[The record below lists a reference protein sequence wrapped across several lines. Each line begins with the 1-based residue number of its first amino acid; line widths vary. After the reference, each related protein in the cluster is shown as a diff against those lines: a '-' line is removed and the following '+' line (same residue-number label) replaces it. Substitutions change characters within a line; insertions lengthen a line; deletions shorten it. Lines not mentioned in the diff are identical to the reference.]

1 MLTFSSQPNES
12 ADETQETQVAP
23 RQLLKAGEEA
33 SIMLDLVNEALHQ
46 MPLPVKVLVIVPRRL
61 QVGPRWNDWHG
72 ALVQD
77 ELEEGSGVISFVPD
91 HMLNFKIN
99 HQGLSLGDVM
109 ALPCGQLEAQRVA
122 QSIHAHVDLGTEPA
136 SAASQSL
143 GSLTALF
150 LEAPA
155 AQGWART
162 MVLSIMRFS
171 ISGSWMK
178 C

>member
-1 MLTFSSQPNES
+1 M
-12 ADETQETQVAP
+12 
-23 RQLLKAGEEA
+23 
-33 SIMLDLVNEALHQ
+33 SIMFDLVNEALHQ
-46 MPLPVKVLVIVPRRL
+46 MPLPVKVLIIVPRCL
-61 QVGPRWNDWHG
+61 QVGPRWNDRHG
-72 ALVQD
+72 TPLQD
-77 ELEEGSGVISFVPD
+77 ELEESSGIIPFVPD

-109 ALPCGQLEAQRVA
+109 ALPRGELEAQGVA

-136 SAASQSL
+136 SAASQGL
-143 GSLTALF
+143 RSLTTLF
-150 LEAPA
+150 WEAPA

>member
-1 MLTFSSQPNES
+1 M
-12 ADETQETQVAP
+12 
-23 RQLLKAGEEA
+23 
-33 SIMLDLVNEALHQ
+33 SIMFDLVNEALHQ
-46 MPLPVKVLVIVPRRL
+46 MPLPVKVLIIVPRCL
-61 QVGPRWNDWHG
+61 QVGPRWNDRHSTP
-72 ALVQD
+72 LQD
-77 ELEEGSGVISFVPD
+77 ELEESSGIIPFVPD

-109 ALPCGQLEAQRVA
+109 ALPRGELEAQGVA
-122 QSIHAHVDLGTEPA
+122 QSIQAHVDRFDKLTTGLGTEPA
-136 SAASQSL
+136 SAASQGL
-143 GSLTALF
+143 RSLTTLF
-150 LEAPA
+150 LEAPP